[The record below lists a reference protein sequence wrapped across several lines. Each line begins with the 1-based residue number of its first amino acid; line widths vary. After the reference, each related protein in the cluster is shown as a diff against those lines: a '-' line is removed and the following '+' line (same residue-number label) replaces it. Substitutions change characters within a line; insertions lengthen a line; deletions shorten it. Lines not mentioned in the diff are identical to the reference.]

1 MNKNRWRLIKKVNK
15 NLRNSFLVVYE
26 KNLTKELLFGNK
38 SDSNGGQLIISWN
51 FDLLTLIEKW
61 IRTKSFSVE
70 QEKKNWKIRE

>member
-61 IRTKSFSVE
+61 IRTKSFCVE